1 MMKGYILAVSSLV
14 PTVLKTPNSGH
25 CYKLQGARYFFSEER
40 AIGFFK
46 KKKKKKSVISILAS
60 MIEKKK

>member
-46 KKKKKKSVISILAS
+46 KKKKKNQSFQY
-60 MIEKKK
+60 